1 MTTNLTGAAVEAGAR
16 AILAGAD
23 IGSFYASGD
32 WEAAGADVQMSMYK
46 AAADALTA
54 ALPIL
59 HPTIPNTVEA
69 LEQLPDGAILRAELG
84 SGAISATRDGDKWG
98 TAGSGWLHTSDEL
111 ARHYSR
117 ITEWTV
123 LWPLGGAA

>member
-1 MTTNLTGAAVEAGAR
+1 MIPDVSGAVDALVLAR
-16 AILAGAD
+16 ANGQRARRLAPPITSVD
-23 IGSFYASGD
+23 EL
-32 WEAAGADVQMSMYK
+32 WTPETWQHAARRTLAEVV
-46 AAADALTA
+46 
-54 ALPIL
+54 PVL

-69 LEQLPDGAILRAELG
+69 LGALPDGAILRAELG
-84 SGAISATRDGDKWG
+84 SGAISATREGDKWG
-98 TAGSGWLHTSDEL
+98 TSGSGWLHTSDEL

>member
-1 MTTNLTGAAVEAGAR
+1 MTDLTIPDEAVEAA
-16 AILAGAD
+16 
-23 IGSFYASGD
+23 ASTYYVAPDEGVSWERLD
-32 WEAAGADVQMSMYK
+32 EAAPCLANSIRRYMHR
-46 AAADALTA
+46 ALTA

-69 LEQLPDGAILRAELG
+69 LDALPDGAILRAELG

-98 TAGSGWLHTSDEL
+98 TAGSGWLHISDEL

-123 LWPLGGAA
+123 LWPLGDTDD

>member
-1 MTTNLTGAAVEAGAR
+1 MTTNLTEAVVEAGAR

-32 WEAAGADVQMSMYK
+32 WDAAGADVQMSMHK
-46 AAADALTA
+46 AAAVALTA

-69 LEQLPDGAILRAELG
+69 LEELPEGSIIRHDEGLLWVRIAEHLWADGPHEPAVTTQRVTL
-84 SGAISATRDGDKWG
+84 SAPTG
-98 TAGSGWLHTSDEL
+98 TA
-111 ARHYSR
+111 
-117 ITEWTV
+117 WTV